1 MRRGQHQWWLL
12 NRQYNIQKGG
22 FDKNDIVLL
31 KWSFVQGLSED
42 IGADREEEEWT
53 ARRTAGGA
61 SSNTFFLE
69 EEIT

>member
-1 MRRGQHQWWLL
+1 M
-12 NRQYNIQKGG
+12 
-22 FDKNDIVLL
+22 LL

-61 SSNTFFLE
+61 SSNIFFWKKKQHDFSTQFGPVESFYLFVLC
-69 EEIT
+69 IL